1 MSETAK
7 EPTESVLVID
17 APERGRFEISI
28 DGVPIGFTDYTD
40 AAGAARG
47 EGVDETADSAEHRA
61 VERTFVHTEI
71 DEAYGGRG
79 LATILIQTA
88 LDSSRTKDLLVI
100 PTCSAVQRFIAKHP
114 DYLDLVPAA
123 RRAELGL

>member
-28 DGVPIGFTDYTD
+28 DGVPIGFTEYTD
-40 AAGAARG
+40 HADAARG
-47 EGVDETADSAEHRA
+47 EVVDETADSADPRA

-100 PTCSAVQRFIAKHP
+100 PTCSAVRRFIAKHP